1 MSKLD
6 KNISLYSSAERWG
19 ASFAHSTLLFIGLPL
34 TIILIP
40 IPFSLAP
47 CPVVAYVLARFFR
60 RRNLAWGA
68 DQSIQASAI
77 QVLIFLIAGLVVF
90 IDLPRQME
98 MAIGTSGFLLF
109 LYTLWAAFDTSL
121 GYDFRYVLIGKSVS
135 RVTSANLKRQ
145 ERRKRWSNES

>member
-47 CPVVAYVLARFFR
+47 CPVVAYMLARFFR